1 LNQSDKRIA
10 RNLIEQVPEDAMK
23 INVIFRFLEWSCYKN
38 KKDVFEWNLERG
50 CASCVGNLL
59 LLLLLLVSYKIRRL
73 RKFTV
78 MK

>member
-1 LNQSDKRIA
+1 MQIESIEKRIA
-10 RNLIEQVPEDAMK
+10 HNLIEQVPEDAMK
-23 INVIFRFLEWSCYKN
+23 INVISRFLEWSCYKN
-38 KKDVFEWNLERG
+38 KNIVSEWNLKKS

-59 LLLLLLVSYKIRRL
+59 LLLVSYKIRRM